1 MSGEIKMGQIE
12 QTELRQNGIIT
23 ENEIAIVEG
32 DILVAKNV
40 LTLERRIIGKAEEIL
55 KENKN
60 RRILKG

>member
-1 MSGEIKMGQIE
+1 MSENLLDQS
-12 QTELRQNGIIT
+12 QLQALRAAGTIT
-23 ENEIAIVEG
+23 ETEVALLEG

-40 LTLERRIIGKAEEIL
+40 VTLERRIIGKAEEIL